1 MTAVIYRFTNIIL
14 LLLFV
19 NVALC
24 QQDRRFKGRLVLLDG
39 NQKLLNNISVRL
51 VDQGSGVTG
60 TDGEFAIAVSNTV
73 ASVTLSLV
81 NSNWDIIYPIG
92 GKISIPK
99 DTSEVVDVIVGNSP
113 KTILTQAL
121 AKSNNEIKS
130 SLLKLGV
137 KQDGIEQALT
147 EFRNEIQAMSNIK
160 LEDLRDQID
169 LANKREQFY
178 PVLTSAI
185 NNYINEAKDL
195 KDAFKFI
202 ARHAFD
208 DNQALQVL
216 TDAVNSY
223 SAAYEDINNKHSGYE
238 KMVDDLWNSESKSG
252 EVRDFFKYALGEL
265 HSANIFTLNLKIR
278 DINDYNR
285 GNFKGSKKAF
295 KETILREIESSDLQ
309 LERRLEELDNR
320 AQVVLT
326 KLAG

>member
-1 MTAVIYRFTNIIL
+1 MINILFRFLAIPV
-14 LLLFV
+14 LLFTV
-19 NVALC
+19 TSSLS

-39 NQKLLNNISVRL
+39 NQKLLKDIGVRL

-60 TDGEFAIAVSNTV
+60 TDGEFAIAISNKA
-73 ASVTLSLV
+73 ASVTLDLV
-81 NSNWDIIYPIG
+81 NSNWEIVYPIG
-92 GKISIPK
+92 GKISVPK
-99 DTSEVVDVIVGNSP
+99 DTNEVVDFIVGDSP

-130 SLLKLGV
+130 SLSKLGV
-137 KQDGIEQALT
+137 KQDGIEAALT
-147 EFRNEIQAMSNIK
+147 EFRNEIQVMSNIK
-160 LEDLRDQID
+160 LEDLKDQID

-208 DNQALQVL
+208 DNEALQVL
-216 TDAVNSY
+216 TGAVNSY

-238 KMVDDLWNSESKSG
+238 KMVDDLWNSESKSS

-285 GNFKGSKKAF
+285 GNFKGPKKAF
-295 KETILREIESSDLQ
+295 KEAILREIESSDLQ

-320 AQVVLT
+320 AQVVIT